1 MAFEE
6 IKEQFLEAEQSTKSY
21 VKHSI
26 DFYRLK
32 SFKSMMKGITMAA
45 KIFLVGSMVILALL
59 FLSISL
65 AFWMGGYYESTTQGF
80 LMVGLIYVLF
90 GIVLF
95 LIRKKLER
103 PLLRRF
109 SEFYFEE

>member
-21 VKHSI
+21 VKHSF

-65 AFWMGGYYESTTQGF
+65 AFWMGEYFESTTKGF
-80 LMVGLIYVLF
+80 LMVSLIYVLF

>member
-45 KIFLVGSMVILALL
+45 KTVLVGSMVILALL
-59 FLSISL
+59 FLSMSL
-65 AFWMGGYYESTTQGF
+65 AFWMGSYFESITKGF

>member
-45 KIFLVGSMVILALL
+45 KIFMVGSMVILALL

-65 AFWMGGYYESTTQGF
+65 GYWFGSYFESIAQGF
-80 LMVGLIYVLF
+80 LLVGLMYVLL

-103 PLLRRF
+103 PVLKKF
-109 SEFYFEE
+109 SEFYFDE

>member
-65 AFWMGGYYESTTQGF
+65 AFWMGSYFESTTQGF
-80 LMVGLIYVLF
+80 LMVGLVYVLF